1 MYNIKTKQ
9 VKNSLIPSLSNDYYS
24 KQLILTNN
32 YQNELSELP
41 FLENT
46 KNNIANETDNQK
58 IYDIP
63 LILQNPKYP
72 NGCEAAAAVMLLNY
86 YGIDIN
92 LDEFI
97 NLLPKSPIYEENG
110 TRFGP
115 NPAKYYA
122 GDPSSPTK
130 GWGCFDT
137 VIANT
142 INTILAS
149 NNSFLISTPSNVKND
164 LETISHSSPCLI
176 WVTINY
182 EEASDVFTWS
192 SYDKL
197 ETYTY
202 PKNEHV
208 VVLTGYD
215 NNNYYI
221 NDPLNEEKNL
231 KIPKRTL
238 EKSFDSLGRQYVT
251 ITIK

>member
-72 NGCEAAAAVMLLNY
+72 NGCEAATAVMLLNY

-97 NLLPKSPIYEENG
+97 NLLPKSPIMAPDLDLILQNIMLVILQVLLKG
-110 TRFGP
+110 
-115 NPAKYYA
+115 
-122 GDPSSPTK
+122 GD
-130 GWGCFDT
+130 
-137 VIANT
+137 A
-142 INTILAS
+142 
-149 NNSFLISTPSNVKND
+149 LIQ
-164 LETISHSSPCLI
+164 L
-176 WVTINY
+176 
-182 EEASDVFTWS
+182 
-192 SYDKL
+192 
-197 ETYTY
+197 
-202 PKNEHV
+202 
-208 VVLTGYD
+208 
-215 NNNYYI
+215 
-221 NDPLNEEKNL
+221 
-231 KIPKRTL
+231 
-238 EKSFDSLGRQYVT
+238 
-251 ITIK
+251 